1 MNTSVHINGTEVG
14 IRPGETILETAR
26 KHGIEIPTLCHVD
39 GLLAQGGCRMC
50 LVSCEGRGTP
60 VAACHTPVEPGMR
73 IETTTPALETL
84 RRTLLGMV
92 LDSASQTGFSAD
104 QTGSGRFRELLKRYG
119 LDGRGNGGP
128 SMLDESHPFLLFNHA
143 ACITCRLCLEACEEI
158 QGQFVYGVKNRGPR
172 TRMIYGPDE
181 VFRNSPCVA
190 CGACVD
196 VCPTGAVSDRDRIG
210 GDDAP
215 VARTETVCGYCG
227 VGCRIEVET
236 ANGQVRRVKGV
247 PAAQVNHGHLCV
259 KGRYGHGWHHS
270 PERLARPLL
279 RDGDGFRG
287 ATWDEAIT
295 FISRRLLEIKSESGA
310 DALGAFTSSRSTNE
324 ACYLL
329 QKLFRSVIGTNN
341 VDCCA
346 RVCHSSTAL
355 ALQLVTGAGAATA
368 SYADIER
375 ARCFVV
381 AGANPTE
388 AHPVVGAR
396 IKQAVL
402 RGAPLVV
409 IDPRRIELAEYADI
423 HLQLVPGTNVALF
436 NGLAKVMLDERLI
449 DGTYLTARTE
459 GLAELRAHLEK
470 ADLEEVGAVTG
481 VDVDLIRSA
490 ARLIGR
496 HRPGLFVHGLGLS
509 ELMQGT
515 ASVMT
520 LCNLGMLTGSI
531 GREGAGM
538 LPLRGQNNVQGSA
551 DMGSMPSHF
560 TGYQAV
566 GDPETRA
573 RIGEIWKNLP
583 PEEPGLTSTLMLRAA
598 VEGKIRG
605 LWLMGEDVVQSDP
618 NETENLKALERL
630 DLLIVQDLFFCE
642 TARFAD
648 VILPSAGCLEQEGT
662 FTNGERRIQHVRP
675 AVAPPGEA
683 RPDWLAVA
691 QVARAL
697 GEDWALDSPAQ
708 VMAEISRVA
717 PRLFG
722 GVRYDRLAPDG
733 LQWPCPSLDHPGT
746 ATVHADG
753 FLGGKGK
760 LVSVDYEPSPE
771 HGVPGYPYLLITG
784 RLLEH
789 YNVGTMTRRSGMSGL
804 VAEDVLEIHPED
816 ALREGI
822 SDTSQVI
829 VESRWG
835 ATEVSCRHSARI
847 APGTLFLSFHFP
859 NSHTN
864 RLTGPTLDPQSK
876 CPQYKATAVRILQPE
891 SRHG

>member
-1 MNTSVHINGTEVG
+1 MNASVHINGTEVG

-39 GLLAQGGCRMC
+39 GLLPQGGCRMC

-104 QTGSGRFRELLKRYG
+104 QTGPGRFRELLKRYG

-128 SMLDESHPFLLFNHA
+128 SMLDESHPFLRFNHT
-143 ACITCRLCLEACEEI
+143 ACITCRLCLEAWEEI
-158 QGQFVYGVKNRGPR
+158 QGQFVYGVKNRGPQ

-236 ANGQVRRVKGV
+236 ANGQVRRVNGV

-270 PERLARPLL
+270 PERLTTPLL
-279 RDGDGFRG
+279 RDGEGFREV
-287 ATWDEAIT
+287 TWDEAIT

-310 DALGAFTSSRSTNE
+310 GALGAFTSSRSTNE

-355 ALQLVTGAGAATA
+355 ALQLVTGAGRATA

-375 ARCFVV
+375 ASCFVV

-436 NGLAKVMLDERLI
+436 NGLAKVMLDEGWI
-449 DGTYLTARTE
+449 NGSYLAARTE
-459 GLAELRAHLEK
+459 GLAELREHLEK
-470 ADLEEVGAVTG
+470 IDLDEVAAVTG
-481 VDVDLIRSA
+481 VDVGLIRSA

-496 HRPGLFVHGLGLS
+496 HRPGLF
-509 ELMQGT
+509 T
-515 ASVMT
+515 
-520 LCNLGMLTGSI
+520 
-531 GREGAGM
+531 
-538 LPLRGQNNVQGSA
+538 
-551 DMGSMPSHF
+551 
-560 TGYQAV
+560 
-566 GDPETRA
+566 
-573 RIGEIWKNLP
+573 
-583 PEEPGLTSTLMLRAA
+583 
-598 VEGKIRG
+598 
-605 LWLMGEDVVQSDP
+605 
-618 NETENLKALERL
+618 
-630 DLLIVQDLFFCE
+630 
-642 TARFAD
+642 
-648 VILPSAGCLEQEGT
+648 
-662 FTNGERRIQHVRP
+662 
-675 AVAPPGEA
+675 
-683 RPDWLAVA
+683 
-691 QVARAL
+691 
-697 GEDWALDSPAQ
+697 
-708 VMAEISRVA
+708 
-717 PRLFG
+717 
-722 GVRYDRLAPDG
+722 
-733 LQWPCPSLDHPGT
+733 
-746 ATVHADG
+746 
-753 FLGGKGK
+753 
-760 LVSVDYEPSPE
+760 
-771 HGVPGYPYLLITG
+771 
-784 RLLEH
+784 
-789 YNVGTMTRRSGMSGL
+789 
-804 VAEDVLEIHPED
+804 
-816 ALREGI
+816 
-822 SDTSQVI
+822 
-829 VESRWG
+829 
-835 ATEVSCRHSARI
+835 
-847 APGTLFLSFHFP
+847 
-859 NSHTN
+859 
-864 RLTGPTLDPQSK
+864 
-876 CPQYKATAVRILQPE
+876 
-891 SRHG
+891 